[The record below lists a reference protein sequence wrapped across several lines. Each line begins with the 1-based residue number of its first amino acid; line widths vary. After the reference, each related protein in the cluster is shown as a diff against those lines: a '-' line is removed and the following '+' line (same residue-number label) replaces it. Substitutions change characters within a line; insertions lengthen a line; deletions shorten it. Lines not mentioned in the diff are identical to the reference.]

1 MRDANR
7 LVPRGNGSKLE
18 RCAFYYSSI
27 VLDFISGVS
36 HLVVSCNR

>member
-27 VLDFISGVS
+27 VLDFVS
-36 HLVVSCNR
+36 RCLLVVSCNR

>member
-27 VLDFISGVS
+27 VLDFVFLCLSLRYFV
-36 HLVVSCNR
+36 